1 MRPFNWFESIS
12 RYNWKK
18 FQETNKTYKD
28 MKRYLFT
35 YERNGN
41 KESFIYEMFPGMMS
55 AKMYAFF
62 MMYDSLMNYKEVVYK
77 LMK

>member
-1 MRPFNWFESIS
+1 
-12 RYNWKK
+12 
-18 FQETNKTYKD
+18 

-55 AKMYAFF
+55 AKMYALF